1 MFVIPFL
8 SLLQRRLDLLV
19 LLVGLILLVLRILGG
34 ILVGILGVLFLL
46 LIRLL
51 VRLVLVVVRLLLLIL
66 LLLLVLLALPATVL
80 VFGQKFVDLVEQFNR
95 LLLIRGQRLRAAFD
109 LQLLDFR
116 RKRGNLRLSLLGER
130 RLVGVALRLLFVGL
144 RPGGELRAERARIVK
159 RVLKNWQM
167 LKML

>member
-1 MFVIPFL
+1 ML
-8 SLLQRRLDLLV
+8 
-19 LLVGLILLVLRILGG
+19 LIL
-34 ILVGILGVLFLL
+34 
-46 LIRLL
+46 
-51 VRLVLVVVRLLLLIL
+51 L

-159 RVLKNWQM
+159 RVLLPLPSVEVRHVLPRVGLRHQVLSDRRRRHHRQLQKPREVM
-167 LKML
+167 LNV